1 MSIHW
6 KQRDMICYIAIDDPK
21 LCFLVRIRQEKQV
34 KCRTYLTIIKSLE
47 RCLKTNLTANYC
59 LKELKTVYWKQTRQS
74 FNNKQNMCT
83 NNAPG
88 RTTFRPESQQPD
100 KLSFKSKM
108 LICIHQKMKT
118 DGLRENYPKLL
129 FLDRCFL
136 H

>member
-59 LKELKTVYWKQTRQS
+59 LKQLKTVY
-74 FNNKQNMCT
+74 
-83 NNAPG
+83 
-88 RTTFRPESQQPD
+88 
-100 KLSFKSKM
+100 
-108 LICIHQKMKT
+108 
-118 DGLRENYPKLL
+118 
-129 FLDRCFL
+129 
-136 H
+136 